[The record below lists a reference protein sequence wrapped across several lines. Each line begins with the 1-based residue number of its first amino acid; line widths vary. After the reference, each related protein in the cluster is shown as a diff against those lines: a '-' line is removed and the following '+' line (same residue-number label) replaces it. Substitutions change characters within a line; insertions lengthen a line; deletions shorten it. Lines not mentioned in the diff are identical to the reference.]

1 MWSEV
6 IVEGNERDR
15 VTAPPVPHPGDQSPA
30 GGGGEGVDLVPGGVV
45 LVMSS

>member
-15 VTAPPVPHPGDQSPA
+15 VTAPPVPHPGHQSPA
-30 GGGGEGVDLVPGGVV
+30 GGGEGVDLVPGGEV